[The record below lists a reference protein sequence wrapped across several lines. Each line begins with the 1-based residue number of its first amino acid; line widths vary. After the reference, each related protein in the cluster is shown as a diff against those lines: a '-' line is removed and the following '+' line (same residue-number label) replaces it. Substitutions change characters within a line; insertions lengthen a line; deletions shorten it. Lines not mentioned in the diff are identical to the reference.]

1 MNPPS
6 DNEVATVVN
15 RRHDDAIVS
24 IIDYFVN
31 GGKLLMSIV
40 GLLTEALMCQENLVV
55 PAKQESFKR

>member
-6 DNEVATVVN
+6 DDEVATVVN
-15 RRHDDAIVS
+15 QRHDDAIVS

-40 GLLTEALMCQENLVV
+40 G
-55 PAKQESFKR
+55 